1 MGLARNLRKTLNDW
15 VDKILVELSCHYI
28 KHLAR
33 QTTRKQ
39 GNSSSMESSQ
49 SPLTPESPST
59 IIATSSADTSERT
72 TMMQP
77 DEEKLF
83 NHVRDWA
90 IGRVQE
96 FNGMDVTQIYDQL
109 ALIDEFYEWMDPKED
124 LEVISIDEIS
134 EEEFEE
140 FIEGVDRA

>member
-28 KHLAR
+28 RHLAR
-33 QTTRKQ
+33 QTTKKQ
-39 GNSSSMESSQ
+39 DNSSSTESSQ
-49 SPLTPESPST
+49 SPLTLESPST

-72 TMMQP
+72 TTMQP

-90 IGRVQE
+90 INRVQE
-96 FNGMDVTQIYDQL
+96 FNGKDVTQIYDQL

>member
-33 QTTRKQ
+33 QTTKKQ

-124 LEVISIDEIS
+124 LEVISIDQIS

>member
-1 MGLARNLRKTLNDW
+1 
-15 VDKILVELSCHYI
+15 
-28 KHLAR
+28 
-33 QTTRKQ
+33 
-39 GNSSSMESSQ
+39 
-49 SPLTPESPST
+49 
-59 IIATSSADTSERT
+59 
-72 TMMQP
+72 MQP

-96 FNGMDVTQIYDQL
+96 FNSQDITQIYNQL

-124 LEVISIDEIS
+124 LEVISIDQIS

>member
-1 MGLARNLRKTLNDW
+1 MGLAQNLRKKLNDW

-33 QTTRKQ
+33 QTTKKQ

-72 TMMQP
+72 TTMQP

-90 IGRVQE
+90 INRVQE
-96 FNGMDVTQIYDQL
+96 FNGKDVTQIYDQL

>member
-39 GNSSSMESSQ
+39 DNSSPTTSSQ
-49 SPLTPESPST
+49 SPLTTENQRS

-90 IGRVQE
+90 INRVQE
-96 FNGMDVTQIYDQL
+96 FNGKDVTQIYDQL

-134 EEEFEE
+134 EDQFEE

>member
-1 MGLARNLRKTLNDW
+1 
-15 VDKILVELSCHYI
+15 
-28 KHLAR
+28 
-33 QTTRKQ
+33 
-39 GNSSSMESSQ
+39 
-49 SPLTPESPST
+49 
-59 IIATSSADTSERT
+59 
-72 TMMQP
+72 MQP

-90 IGRVQE
+90 INRVQE
-96 FNGMDVTQIYDQL
+96 FNGKDVTQIYDQL

>member
-1 MGLARNLRKTLNDW
+1 
-15 VDKILVELSCHYI
+15 
-28 KHLAR
+28 
-33 QTTRKQ
+33 
-39 GNSSSMESSQ
+39 
-49 SPLTPESPST
+49 
-59 IIATSSADTSERT
+59 
-72 TMMQP
+72 MMQP

-90 IGRVQE
+90 INRVQE
-96 FNGMDVTQIYDQL
+96 FNGKDVTQIYDQL

-134 EEEFEE
+134 EDQFEE

>member
-1 MGLARNLRKTLNDW
+1 
-15 VDKILVELSCHYI
+15 
-28 KHLAR
+28 
-33 QTTRKQ
+33 
-39 GNSSSMESSQ
+39 
-49 SPLTPESPST
+49 
-59 IIATSSADTSERT
+59 
-72 TMMQP
+72 MMQP

-90 IGRVQE
+90 INRVQE
-96 FNGMDVTQIYDQL
+96 FNGKDVTQIYDQL

-134 EEEFEE
+134 EEQFEE

>member
-1 MGLARNLRKTLNDW
+1 
-15 VDKILVELSCHYI
+15 
-28 KHLAR
+28 
-33 QTTRKQ
+33 
-39 GNSSSMESSQ
+39 
-49 SPLTPESPST
+49 
-59 IIATSSADTSERT
+59 
-72 TMMQP
+72 MMQP

-90 IGRVQE
+90 IGRVRE
-96 FNGMDVTQIYDQL
+96 FNGKDVTQIYDQL

-134 EEEFEE
+134 EDQFEE

>member
-1 MGLARNLRKTLNDW
+1 
-15 VDKILVELSCHYI
+15 
-28 KHLAR
+28 
-33 QTTRKQ
+33 
-39 GNSSSMESSQ
+39 
-49 SPLTPESPST
+49 
-59 IIATSSADTSERT
+59 
-72 TMMQP
+72 MQP

-90 IGRVQE
+90 INRVQE
-96 FNGMDVTQIYDQL
+96 FNGKDVTQIYDQL

-134 EEEFEE
+134 EDQFEE

>member
-1 MGLARNLRKTLNDW
+1 MGLAQNLRKTLNDW

-33 QTTRKQ
+33 QTTKKQ

-72 TMMQP
+72 TTMQP

-90 IGRVQE
+90 INRVQE
-96 FNGMDVTQIYDQL
+96 FNGKDVTQIYDQL

-124 LEVISIDEIS
+124 LEVISIDQIS

>member
-1 MGLARNLRKTLNDW
+1 
-15 VDKILVELSCHYI
+15 
-28 KHLAR
+28 
-33 QTTRKQ
+33 
-39 GNSSSMESSQ
+39 
-49 SPLTPESPST
+49 
-59 IIATSSADTSERT
+59 
-72 TMMQP
+72 MMQP

-90 IGRVQE
+90 INRVQE
-96 FNGMDVTQIYDQL
+96 FNGKDVTQIYDQL

-124 LEVISIDEIS
+124 LEVISIDQIS

>member
-33 QTTRKQ
+33 QTTKKQ
-39 GNSSSMESSQ
+39 GNSLSMESSQ

-90 IGRVQE
+90 INRVQE

-134 EEEFEE
+134 EEQFEE

>member
-1 MGLARNLRKTLNDW
+1 
-15 VDKILVELSCHYI
+15 
-28 KHLAR
+28 
-33 QTTRKQ
+33 
-39 GNSSSMESSQ
+39 
-49 SPLTPESPST
+49 
-59 IIATSSADTSERT
+59 
-72 TMMQP
+72 MMQP

-90 IGRVQE
+90 INRIQE
-96 FNGMDVTQIYDQL
+96 FNGKDVTQIYDQL

-124 LEVISIDEIS
+124 LEVISIDQIS

>member
-1 MGLARNLRKTLNDW
+1 M
-15 VDKILVELSCHYI
+15 KIADYGKAITSYIQAPTREQKELS
-28 KHLAR
+28 KLRAEETNRTFLADGTPPPR
-33 QTTRKQ
+33 KPKELKDNSLPTT
-39 GNSSSMESSQ
+39 SSQ
-49 SPLTPESPST
+49 SPLTAENQRS

-96 FNGMDVTQIYDQL
+96 FNGQDITQIYDQL
-109 ALIDEFYEWMDPKED
+109 ALIDD
-124 LEVISIDEIS
+124 
-134 EEEFEE
+134 
-140 FIEGVDRA
+140 

>member
-1 MGLARNLRKTLNDW
+1 
-15 VDKILVELSCHYI
+15 
-28 KHLAR
+28 
-33 QTTRKQ
+33 
-39 GNSSSMESSQ
+39 
-49 SPLTPESPST
+49 
-59 IIATSSADTSERT
+59 
-72 TMMQP
+72 MMQP

-90 IGRVQE
+90 INRVQE

-109 ALIDEFYEWMDPKED
+109 ALIDEFYEWIDPKED

-134 EEEFEE
+134 EEQFEE

>member
-1 MGLARNLRKTLNDW
+1 MGLAQNLRKTLNDW

-72 TMMQP
+72 TTMQP

-90 IGRVQE
+90 INRVQE
-96 FNGMDVTQIYDQL
+96 FNGKDVTQIYDQL

>member
-1 MGLARNLRKTLNDW
+1 
-15 VDKILVELSCHYI
+15 
-28 KHLAR
+28 
-33 QTTRKQ
+33 
-39 GNSSSMESSQ
+39 
-49 SPLTPESPST
+49 
-59 IIATSSADTSERT
+59 
-72 TMMQP
+72 MMQP

-90 IGRVQE
+90 INRVQE
-96 FNGMDVTQIYDQL
+96 FNGKDVTQIYDQL

>member
-1 MGLARNLRKTLNDW
+1 MGLTRNLRKTLNDW

-33 QTTRKQ
+33 QTTKKQ
-39 GNSSSMESSQ
+39 DNSSSTESSQ

-96 FNGMDVTQIYDQL
+96 FNGQDITQIYDQL